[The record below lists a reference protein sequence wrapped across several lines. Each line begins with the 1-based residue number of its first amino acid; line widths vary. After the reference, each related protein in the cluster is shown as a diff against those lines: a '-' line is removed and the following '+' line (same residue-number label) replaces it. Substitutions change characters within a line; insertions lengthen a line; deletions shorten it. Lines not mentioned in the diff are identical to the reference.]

1 MRMLRID
8 SQNKEGDKVW
18 KRKNQSDIQWK
29 ESFYQSLPQRNCLSV
44 SSNLTLI
51 IRLKMG
57 SLVMVNPQ
65 KTAVFCGKA
74 WYNLIIDRAT
84 VEWVDI

>member
-1 MRMLRID
+1 M
-8 SQNKEGDKVW
+8 
-18 KRKNQSDIQWK
+18 
-29 ESFYQSLPQRNCLSV
+29 SV